1 MKQKILLIIVCLFC
15 FSSLCIAGDN
25 KPIPIPMRPKGSP
38 IGTHSPVV
46 GDPQFTLSASYT
58 ADTLTVE
65 FTDYTG
71 IVVVSIIDEVTGTAV
86 SQTIGHI
93 TATANTVQTDISTLP
108 DGNYT
113 LSIVP
118 QTGDEY
124 EGEFTIQR
132 E

>member
-1 MKQKILLIIVCLFC
+1 MRYYSALHHSAWLMITSPGQYRSDRRGTVSTQGPVISDSQ
-15 FSSLCIAGDN
+15 FS
-25 KPIPIPMRPKGSP
+25 P
-38 IGTHSPVV
+38 
-46 GDPQFTLSASYT
+46 SAYYT
-58 ADTLTVE
+58 SDTLTVE
-65 FTDYTG
+65 FASYAG
-71 IVVVSIIDEVTGTAV
+71 IAVISIIDEVTGTAV
-86 SQTIGHI
+86 CQEIGHI

>member
-1 MKQKILLIIVCLFC
+1 MNKIYLFILLL
-15 FSSLCIAGDN
+15 SSCVFTAFAQDS
-25 KPIPIPMRPKGSP
+25 KPIELKPKTGQSHGPSGSI
-38 IGTHSPVV
+38 IGDLP
-46 GDPQFTLSASYT
+46 PTLSASYT

-65 FTDYTG
+65 FDEYAG
-71 IVVVSIIDEVTGTAV
+71 IVVVSIIDEVTDTAV

-93 TATANTVQTDISTLP
+93 TATANTVQTDISNLP

-113 LSIVP
+113 LCIVL

>member
-1 MKQKILLIIVCLFC
+1 MNKQFLLLLFC
-15 FSSLCIAGDN
+15 CITSICSAQKHDPL
-25 KPIPIPMRPKGSP
+25 PIPIPIEPGGNGP
-38 IGTHSPVV
+38 HSPSATTI
-46 GDPQFTLSASYT
+46 TLSAYYT
-58 ADTLTVE
+58 SDTLTVE
-65 FTDYTG
+65 FVSYAG
-71 IVVVSIIDEVTGTAV
+71 IAVISIIDEVTGTAV
-86 SQTIGHI
+86 SQEIGHI

-113 LSIVP
+113 LCIVL

>member
-1 MKQKILLIIVCLFC
+1 MKLVTSLFAVIFCTATVCLAND
-15 FSSLCIAGDN
+15 SIPKA
-25 KPIPIPMRPKGSP
+25 IPIGPKG
-38 IGTHSPVV
+38 IVTHSPSTANI
-46 GDPQFTLSASYT
+46 TLSASYT

-65 FTDYTG
+65 FDEYAG
-71 IVVVSIIDEVTGTAV
+71 IVVVSIIDEVTDTAV

-93 TATANTVQTDISTLP
+93 TATANTIQTDISNLP

-113 LSIVP
+113 LCIVL